1 MPYLSARRDPDEEY
15 GASTL
20 ELFFDLVFVF
30 AVTQVSHLLLE
41 NLDWNGAL
49 HSAMALLV
57 VWWAWQFTA
66 WATNEFDTDAI
77 PSRLLLIVIMMASLL
92 MAIAIPE
99 AFGDRGLLFAGA
111 YVFIQVGRH
120 TVMTFAAAGRGT
132 VERNRAAHILSWFCA
147 SAVFWIG
154 GALVEGDA
162 RILLWLIALA
172 IDYGGPLVTYRVPWL
187 QSISFDAWRLGGSH
201 FAERFQLFTIIALG
215 ETIVLTGA
223 TTAGLELDPATVA
236 AFTFA
241 FGATVCLW
249 WLYFNYVSSAF
260 ERELLEADVRTVIA
274 RDVYTFGHVP
284 IIAGIILSAV
294 GDEIVIA
301 HPTATLG
308 SPELL
313 TVVAGPLLYLL
324 AYVPIRWRITRGLP
338 VKRVVGAAACVAIGL
353 LAATIGMSA
362 VLVSGLLLLA
372 LAGVILAESIKPTHR
387 PTAPPDETVPEA
399 AA

>member
-49 HSAMALLV
+49 KAGMALLV

-66 WATNEFDTDAI
+66 WATNEFDPDAI

-99 AFGDRGLLFAGA
+99 AFGDRGLLFAAA

-120 TVMTFAAAGRGT
+120 TVMTFAAAGPGT
-132 VERNRAAHILSWFCA
+132 LERNRAAHILTWFCF

-154 GALVEGDA
+154 GGLAEGDA

-172 IDYGGPLVTYRVPWL
+172 FDYGGPLVTYRVPWL
-187 QSISFDAWRLGGSH
+187 RSISFDAWRLGGSH

-215 ETIVLTGA
+215 ETVVLTGA
-223 TTAGLELDPATVA
+223 TTAGLELDLATVT

-241 FGATVCLW
+241 FASTVCLW

-260 ERELLEADVRTVIA
+260 ERELLEADVRTIIA

-301 HPTATLG
+301 HPTAVLD
-308 SPELL
+308 SPGLL

-324 AYVPIRWRITRGLP
+324 AYIPIRWNISRGVP
-338 VKRVVGAAACVAIGL
+338 AKRVAGAAACVAIGL
-353 LAATIGMSA
+353 LAAAMDLPA
-362 VLVSGLLLLA
+362 VAVSGLLLLV
-372 LAGVILAESIKPTHR
+372 LAGVILAESLR
-387 PTAPPDETVPEA
+387 PARRA
-399 AA
+399 